1 MKAKWK
7 TGIGLL
13 IVVAS
18 VVTGYAVFSSNGKKL
33 IAKTDISPHKI
44 AKSERRVPVVLTPVS
59 LRNFEERLV
68 VQGNLEAQNVAMVPA
83 RVDAT
88 IEKIFV
94 DEGDPVIAG
103 KTKLFQI
110 DSLKLQKAVEVSRQ
124 ALAVAKC
131 AVSEKKA
138 NLERVEAEL
147 YKATIDYERFE
158 KLLKKRIVSAD
169 EFERIESGFK
179 QSAAL
184 RKYAQTL
191 IDLAVEQQRQAEVA
205 LEMAEKDLRD
215 ALVYAPISGTVSKRF
230 QEPGEMGDTKEPVL
244 RIEDT
249 SVVEVSAFLPAQ
261 FYARIHPGKT
271 PAELTVCDVD
281 IGRHTVSYK
290 SPTIDPKLR
299 TFEIKSLLKDPPECV
314 VPGSMVTISVVLEQ
328 RKGLGVPAE
337 AIQKRSGKS
346 IVFVIQNGVAR
357 SIEIQKGLETD
368 GYVELKGNSMPQ
380 GTPVVTRGQV
390 FLTQGTPVTLT
401 EEGS

>member
-1 MKAKWK
+1 MRTKGE

-13 IVVAS
+13 IVVAL
-18 VVTGYAVFSSNGKKL
+18 VVAGCVVFSSNGKEL
-33 IAKTDISPHKI
+33 NAKTDIPPHKRAI
-44 AKSERRVPVVLTPVS
+44 SERRVPVVLTPVS
-59 LRNFEERLV
+59 LRHFEERLV
-68 VQGNLEAQNVAMVPA
+68 VQGNLEAQNVAMIPA
-83 RVDAT
+83 RVNAT

-94 DEGDPVIAG
+94 DEGTSVIAG
-103 KTKLFQI
+103 ETQLFLI
-110 DSLKLQKAVEVSRQ
+110 DSLNLQKAVEVSRQ

-147 YKATIDYERFE
+147 HKATIDYERFK
-158 KLLKKRIVSAD
+158 KLLKNGIVSAD

-191 IDLAVEQQRQAEVA
+191 IDLAVEQQRQAEIA

-215 ALVYAPISGTVSKRF
+215 ALVYAPISGTVTKRF
-230 QEPGEMGDTKEPVL
+230 QEPGEMGGTKEPVL

-249 SVVEVSAFLPAQ
+249 SVVEVSAFLPAK
-261 FYARIHPGKT
+261 FYTRIHPGET
-271 PAELTVCDVD
+271 PSELTVCDVD

-299 TFEIKSLLKDPPECV
+299 TFEIKCLLKDPPECV
-314 VPGSMVTISVVLEQ
+314 VPGAMVTVGVLLEQ

-346 IVFVIQNGVAR
+346 IVFVIQNGVAQ

-368 GYVELKGNSMPQ
+368 GYVELKGNSVTVS
-380 GTPVVTRGQV
+380 TPVVTRGQV
-390 FLTQGTPVTLT
+390 FLKQGTPVTVIKKA
-401 EEGS
+401 S

>member
-33 IAKTDISPHKI
+33 IAKTDIYPHKI

-249 SVVEVSAFLPAQ
+249 SVVEVSAFFPAQ